1 MLSYPQ
7 NNPGDLS
14 DARAPRLTYIVIKA
28 HDIDSTALF
37 YSNLGLSLQE
47 ERHGSGPIHYSFEI
61 AAGVVCEI
69 YPSSD
74 KALRSNGLRLGF
86 SVTDLKATY
95 ETLTKAG
102 FTMHRE
108 LATTTPSSSFV
119 ALDPDGNQVEITGV
133 G

>member
-7 NNPGDLS
+7 NNPVDLS

-28 HDIDSTALF
+28 HEIDRTALF
-37 YSNLGLSLQE
+37 YRTLGLSLQE
-47 ERHGSGPIHYSFEI
+47 EQHGSGPIHYSFEI

-74 KALRSNGLRLGF
+74 KAQRSNGVRLGF

-95 ETLTKAG
+95 EALTKTG

-108 LATTTPSSSFV
+108 RTTTTPSSSFV